1 MNDYASS
8 ITIDI
13 KPAGHHDQ
21 YRLVGFIGNLDK
33 AGLDEVR
40 GQIEE
45 VVDSVKDEE
54 FVVFNFEHLEFINS
68 ESIGFLLMLHTRL
81 VKKQKKLII
90 VDAVDHVKDVLDV
103 IGMLKIIDYYPS
115 LEEFEKTLS

>member
-1 MNDYASS
+1 MNDYSSS

-13 KPAGHHDQ
+13 KPAGQSKD

-40 GQIEE
+40 SQIEE
-45 VVDSVKDEE
+45 VVDSVKDEKY
-54 FVVFNFEHLEFINS
+54 VVFNFENLEFINS
-68 ESIGFLLMLHTRL
+68 ESIGFLLMIHTRL
-81 VKKQKKLII
+81 VKKNKKLII

-103 IGMLKIIDYYPS
+103 IGMLKIIDYYPN
-115 LEEFEKTLS
+115 LEEFEKSI